1 VPAPQPTRIS
11 VRFLRRFW
19 DRHLN
24 RGRAVWLALVLTCL
38 SAAGDVVTTAQTAFT
53 LFYLFPLAI
62 AVWFVDLRMGY
73 VIAGLSVAAGVM
85 VDVYASPTRAS
96 WGFIAWNNG
105 VEGVLFIVVARLIAA
120 LRTRIGE
127 EIKRRNEALDQL
139 RHSDRLTTVGKL
151 AAGIAHEIGTPLNVI
166 SGHAQM
172 IASGEL
178 SPDDVQNSA
187 RIMRSQVD
195 RITGVVR
202 QLLDFSRR
210 GGREPRSVE
219 LGRLIDDTIAL
230 FAPVAKKRG
239 VTIVRAGGA
248 LEATLNRSEIQQV
261 LANLIANAMHAMPDG
276 GSIVIEISAVDS
288 VDPEQPQL
296 GKRACAKLSVR
307 DQGTGIDPSVLP
319 YIFDP
324 FFTTKEAGEGTGLG
338 LSVSYG
344 IVKDHGGWISV
355 DSTPGEGTSFHVFIP
370 HTFER
375 GAAKRESAN

>member
-1 VPAPQPTRIS
+1 
-11 VRFLRRFW
+11 
-19 DRHLN
+19 
-24 RGRAVWLALVLTCL
+24 VWLSLLLTCL
-38 SAAGDVVTTAQTAFT
+38 SAAGDFLTTAQTAFT

-73 VIAGLSVAAGVM
+73 VIAALSVAAGVV
-85 VDVYASPTRAS
+85 VDVFASPHRAS

-105 VEGVLFIVVARLIAA
+105 VEGVLFIIVARLMAA
-120 LRTRIGE
+120 LRKRIAE
-127 EIKRRNEALDQL
+127 EIKRRNEAIDQL

-178 SPDDVQNSA
+178 SDQDVLNSA

-210 GGREPRSVE
+210 AGREPRAVE
-219 LGRLIDDTIAL
+219 LGRLIDDTITL

-239 VTIVRAGGA
+239 VRILRSGAA

-276 GSIVIEISAVDS
+276 GVIEIEIACVDTI
-288 VDPEQPQL
+288 DPNQAQL
-296 GKRACAKLSVR
+296 GAREYAKLTVR
-307 DQGTGIDPSVLP
+307 DQGTGIDASVLP

-324 FFTTKEAGEGTGLG
+324 FFTTKDAGEGTGLG

-344 IVKDHGGWISV
+344 IVKDHGGWIAV
-355 DSTPGEGTSFHVFIP
+355 DTTPGEGTSFHVFIP
-370 HTFER
+370 RSDVGLASVENT
-375 GAAKRESAN
+375 N

>member
-1 VPAPQPTRIS
+1 MAASPPTRINL
-11 VRFLRRFW
+11 RFLRRFW

-24 RGRAVWLALVLTCL
+24 RTRAVWLSLLLTCL
-38 SAAGDVVTTAQTAFT
+38 FASGDVLTTAQTAFT

-73 VIAGLSVAAGVM
+73 AIAALSVTAGVM
-85 VDVYASPTRAS
+85 VDVFASPHRAS

-120 LRTRIGE
+120 LRKRIAD
-127 EIKRRNEALDQL
+127 EIKRRNEAIDQL

-178 SPDDVQNSA
+178 SPGDVQNSA

-210 GGREPRSVE
+210 GGREPRTLE

-239 VTIVRAGGA
+239 VRIVRSGGA
-248 LEATLNRSEIQQV
+248 LQATVNRSEIQQV
-261 LANLIANAMHAMPDG
+261 LANLIANAMHAMPEG
-276 GSIVIEISAVDS
+276 GAIEIEVNSVDS
-288 VDPEQPQL
+288 VDPNQPQL
-296 GKRACAKLSVR
+296 GAREYARLSVR
-307 DQGTGIDPSVLP
+307 DQGTGIDASVLP

-324 FFTTKEAGEGTGLG
+324 FFTTKDAGEGTGLG

-355 DSTPGEGTSFHVFIP
+355 DTTPGEGTSFHVFIP
-370 HTFER
+370 RTD
-375 GAAKRESAN
+375 AAPANAENAK